1 VSIPRG
7 EPVSVRIA
15 PSVLSADFAAL
26 GRDVR
31 MVADAGADW
40 IHVDV
45 MDGRFVPNI
54 SIGIPVVAA
63 LARIS
68 RLPLDVHLMI
78 VEPETYV
85 DAFVDAGAASVSV
98 HVEATHHLHRLVHRI
113 RQAGARPGV
122 AINPATPLDAL
133 ADIAP
138 DLDIVILMSVNPGF
152 GGQAFIERSYDRL
165 RRLRDLLDR
174 TGSSATITVDGGVDP
189 ARAEAVV
196 EAGGDVLVAGAA
208 VFAAPDPAEAIAAL
222 RTAGQRGWQARS
234 GR

>member
-1 VSIPRG
+1 
-7 EPVSVRIA
+7 VSVRIA

-26 GRDVR
+26 GNDVR

-68 RLPLDVHLMI
+68 PLPLDVHLMI
-78 VEPETYV
+78 VQPEAYV
-85 DAFVDAGAASVSV
+85 DAFVGAGAASVSV
-98 HVEATHHLHRLVHRI
+98 HVEATDHLHRVVHRI

-122 AINPATPLDAL
+122 AINPATPLDTL
-133 ADIAP
+133 TDIAA

-152 GGQAFIERSYDRL
+152 GGQTFIERSYDRL
-165 RRLRDLLDR
+165 RRLRDLLDQ
-174 TGSSATITVDGGVDP
+174 TGSRATITVDGGVDP
-189 ARAEAVV
+189 TRAEAVV
-196 EAGGDVLVAGAA
+196 AAGGDVLVAGAA
-208 VFAAPDPAEAIAAL
+208 VFAASDPTGAIAAL
-222 RTAGQRGWQARS
+222 RAAGQRGWQARS
-234 GR
+234 TR

>member
-1 VSIPRG
+1 M
-7 EPVSVRIA
+7 SVRIA

-26 GRDVR
+26 GDDVR
-31 MVADAGADW
+31 MVAAGGADW

-54 SIGIPVVAA
+54 SIGIPVVTA
-63 LARIS
+63 LARVS
-68 RLPLDVHLMI
+68 PLPLDVHLMI
-78 VEPETYV
+78 VEPEAYV
-85 DAFVDAGAASVSV
+85 DAFVEAGAASLSV

-122 AINPATPLDAL
+122 AINPATPLDTL

-152 GGQAFIERSYDRL
+152 GGQTFIERSYDRL

-174 TGSSATITVDGGVDP
+174 TGSPATITVDGGVDP

-208 VFAAPDPAEAIAAL
+208 VFAAPDPAAAIAAL
-222 RTAGQRGWQARS
+222 RAAGERGWQARS
-234 GR
+234 RR

>member
-1 VSIPRG
+1 M
-7 EPVSVRIA
+7 SVRIA
-15 PSVLSADFAAL
+15 PSVLSADFSAL
-26 GRDVR
+26 GNDVR
-31 MVADAGADW
+31 MVAAAGADW

-68 RLPLDVHLMI
+68 PLPLDVHLMI

-85 DAFVDAGAASVSV
+85 DAFVEAGAASVSV
-98 HVEATHHLHRLVHRI
+98 HVEATDHLHRLVHRI

-122 AINPATPLDAL
+122 AINPATPLDTL

-152 GGQAFIERSYDRL
+152 GGQTFIERSLRPAPSTARSAGSHRL
-165 RRLRDLLDR
+165 RGDHHGRRR
-174 TGSSATITVDGGVDP
+174 GRPGPRRGRGRGRRRRPGGRRGRVC
-189 ARAEAVV
+189 RA
-196 EAGGDVLVAGAA
+196 
-208 VFAAPDPAEAIAAL
+208 
-222 RTAGQRGWQARS
+222 
-234 GR
+234 

>member
-1 VSIPRG
+1 M
-7 EPVSVRIA
+7 SVRIA
-15 PSVLSADFAAL
+15 PSVLSADFSAL
-26 GRDVR
+26 GNDVR
-31 MVADAGADW
+31 MVAEAGADW

-68 RLPLDVHLMI
+68 PRPLDVHLMI
-78 VEPETYV
+78 VEPEKYV
-85 DAFVDAGAASVSV
+85 DAFVDAGAASLSV
-98 HVEATHHLHRLVHRI
+98 HVEATDHLHRLVHHI

-122 AINPATPLDAL
+122 AINPATPLDML

-152 GGQAFIERSYDRL
+152 GGQTFIERSYDRL

-174 TGSSATITVDGGVDP
+174 TGSAATITVDGGVDP
-189 ARAEAVV
+189 SRAEAVV

-208 VFAAPDPAEAIAAL
+208 VFTAEDPAAAIAAL
-222 RTAGQRGWQARS
+222 RAAGQRGWQAR
-234 GR
+234 RRR

>member
-1 VSIPRG
+1 
-7 EPVSVRIA
+7 VSVRIA

-26 GRDVR
+26 GDDVR
-31 MVADAGADW
+31 MVAAGGADW

-63 LARIS
+63 LARVS
-68 RLPLDVHLMI
+68 PLPLDVHLMI
-78 VEPETYV
+78 VEPEAYV
-85 DAFVDAGAASVSV
+85 DAFVEAGAASLSV
-98 HVEATHHLHRLVHRI
+98 HVEATHHLHRIVHRI

-122 AINPATPLDAL
+122 AINPATPLDIL

-152 GGQAFIERSYDRL
+152 GGQTFIERSYDRL

-196 EAGGDVLVAGAA
+196 GAGGDVLVAGAA
-208 VFAAPDPAEAIAAL
+208 VFAAPEPAAAIAAL
-222 RTAGQRGWQARS
+222 RAAGERGWQARS
-234 GR
+234 RR

>member
-1 VSIPRG
+1 
-7 EPVSVRIA
+7 VSVRIA

-68 RLPLDVHLMI
+68 PLPLDVHLMI